1 MENCLLRDAMGKL
14 LRRQGDMEVV
24 GRSGPRE
31 RSTEEVEAS
40 ECDVLLMD
48 FFDSDWFSKKKYE
61 KPEAAKRIA
70 LIAIG
75 MSEDYDQF
83 LSAVQG
89 GVKGYLLRE
98 ASATEVVGAVR
109 AVFRGDAVCPA
120 QMCARL
126 FETVAEIKNVASP
139 REPKTGGTLTLRQ
152 QKVMG
157 MVATGL
163 TNKEIASRLNL
174 SEFTVKNHLRRIMKR
189 MDATSRSQAVDAMLS
204 HGYSLST

>member
-1 MENCLLRDAMGKL
+1 MGKL

-31 RSTEEVEAS
+31 GRTEEVEAS
-40 ECDVLLMD
+40 GCDVLLMD
-48 FFDSDWFSKKKYE
+48 FFGSDWFPEKKCE
-61 KPEAAKRIA
+61 KPDAAKRIA
-70 LIAIG
+70 LVAIG
-75 MSEDYDQF
+75 MSEDYEQF
-83 LSAVQG
+83 LAAVQG

-109 AVFRGDAVCPA
+109 AVFRGDAVCPP
-120 QMCARL
+120 QMCAKL
-126 FETVAEIKNVASP
+126 FETVAEIKNVGSP

-157 MVATGL
+157 MVARGL

-174 SEFTVKNHLRRIMKR
+174 SEFTVKNHLRRIMKQ

>member
-1 MENCLLRDAMGKL
+1 
-14 LRRQGDMEVV
+14 MEVV
-24 GRSGPRE
+24 GRGGPRE

-40 ECDVLLMD
+40 GCDVLLMD
-48 FFDSDWFSKKKYE
+48 FFDSDWFSEKKCE
-61 KPEAAKRIA
+61 KPDAAKRIA
-70 LIAIG
+70 LVAIG
-75 MSEDYDQF
+75 MSEDYGQF

-109 AVFRGDAVCPA
+109 AVFRGDAVCPP

-126 FETVAEIKNVASP
+126 FETVAEIKNVGSP

-157 MVATGL
+157 MVARGL

-174 SEFTVKNHLRRIMKR
+174 SEFTVKNHLRRIMKQ